1 MRGSFLFKRDTFHR
15 ICQLHLTCNFLF
27 VKIARKSGRLE
38 ANQASEPSWGGA
50 PAFFVSDQFHHFV
63 TSMTRSPTARSL
75 LATTILPNSSSRA
88 ISNTFIGTM
97 LTKTP
102 PWLNN
107 SYGLIIYPLRGDI
120 KLSKWFQFFSLRHLF
135 GGQLEISPNSSPTLT
150 ESESVVELASPTVAH
165 PHLAQPQ
172 LPQARLLLREQWRR
186 QESVQGAA
194 ADRGK
199 QLNIF
204 CLLIMQLLLP
214 HCQQEG
220 VRRC

>member
-1 MRGSFLFKRDTFHR
+1 
-15 ICQLHLTCNFLF
+15 
-27 VKIARKSGRLE
+27 
-38 ANQASEPSWGGA
+38 
-50 PAFFVSDQFHHFV
+50 
-63 TSMTRSPTARSL
+63 MTRSPTARSL

-88 ISNTFIGTM
+88 ISNT

-120 KLSKWFQFFSLRHLF
+120 ELSKGFQFFSLRHLF
-135 GGQLEISPNSSPTLT
+135 GGQLEISPNSSPTLMES

-172 LPQARLLLREQWRR
+172 LPKQGCSWEQWRR
-186 QESVQGAA
+186 QESVEGAA

-204 CLLIMQLLLP
+204 CLLLMQLLLP